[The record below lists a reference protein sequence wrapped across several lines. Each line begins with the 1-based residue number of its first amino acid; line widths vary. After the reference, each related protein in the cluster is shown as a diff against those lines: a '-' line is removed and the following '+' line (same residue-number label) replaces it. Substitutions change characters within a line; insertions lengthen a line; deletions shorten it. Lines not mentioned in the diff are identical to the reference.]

1 MPSDGGRENALTAC
15 EMESGWRHSSLS
27 SGWEKFVGALPRALP
42 RRLPVPH
49 DGPVTTDLT
58 TSAPATGP
66 PTLDEVALLAGVSR
80 ATVSRVVNE
89 SPKVSPEARVAVQA
103 AIAQLR
109 YVPNRMARSLVT
121 RRTDTIALVL
131 SEPNSQV
138 FSDPFFASIVH
149 GVSAALAETEL
160 TLVLLTARDA
170 REQQKIARYARQG
183 HVDGVVLMSL
193 HSEDL
198 LPDILTEAGVPL
210 VLCGRPYDGRSV
222 AYVDADN
229 QGGARVATEHLIGLG
244 RSRVAVLTGPMDMI
258 AGVDRHAGWVAATTD
273 AGRRPDPALV
283 AHGDFTEAG
292 GEAAMARLL
301 DQAPDLDAVFV
312 ASDPMAVGA
321 LRALRAAGRRVP
333 EDVAVVGF
341 DDADVALTSD
351 PPLTTVAQPLDVMTT
366 ELVELL
372 GRQIDGRAEP
382 AESRTCPT
390 RLVRRAS
397 A

>member
-1 MPSDGGRENALTAC
+1 MA
-15 EMESGWRHSSLS
+15 
-27 SGWEKFVGALPRALP
+27 
-42 RRLPVPH
+42 
-49 DGPVTTDLT
+49 PVTTELT
-58 TSAPATGP
+58 SGARPGT
-66 PTLDEVALLAGVSR
+66 PTLDEVAVLAGVSR

-89 SPKVSPEARVAVQA
+89 SPKVSPEAREAVQA
-103 AIAQLR
+103 AIAQLH

-121 RRTDTIALVL
+121 RRTDTVALVL
-131 SEPNSQV
+131 SEPNTQV

-149 GVSAALAETEL
+149 GVSAALADTEL

-198 LPDILTEAGVPL
+198 LPDVLSGAGVPL

-229 QGGARVATEHLIGLG
+229 VGGARVATEHLLRLG
-244 RSRVAVLTGPMDMI
+244 RHRVATLTGPTDMI
-258 AGVDRHAGWVAATTD
+258 AGVDRYTGWRRATED
-273 AGRRPDPALV
+273 AGRAVDPALV

-341 DDADVALTSD
+341 DDAEVATTCD
-351 PPLTTVAQPLDVMTT
+351 PPLTTVAQPLDLMTG

-372 GRQIDGRAEP
+372 RRQIEGVADP
-382 AESRTCPT
+382 AETRTCPT
-390 RLVRRAS
+390 RLVCRAS